1 MSPLSEI
8 LSQAEIDA
16 LLSALQSGELDVEAI
31 RHEESTKRIRV
42 YDFRRPNKF
51 SKDQLNTIEVIYE
64 NFGRLL
70 TTLLSGSLRS
80 RVIVKIASVDQ
91 VTYEEF
97 IRSIPNPTII
107 SVFSMPPLEGKGILE
122 INPVIGFSI
131 IDRLFGGPGLST
143 IKGRPLTEIEKNV
156 MEKMTE
162 KILCLFREAWQSL
175 IEIEAYQE
183 NIEINPQFTQ
193 IVSPLEM
200 VVIITLN
207 IQIGEA
213 EGLINICIPCLML
226 ESISGKLNTKFW
238 FNTSSRP
245 AGEDK
250 SSNVQRIVKKMQ
262 IPFSVILGTNTITVK
277 DLLELQTGD
286 VINLGCSTEQ
296 DVRVFVGSQMKFFGK
311 PGVVGNKLAVR
322 ITKLHHEGSEDDE

>member
-1 MSPLSEI
+1 MSEI
-8 LSQAEIDA
+8 LSQSEIDA
-16 LLSALQSGELDVEAI
+16 LLFALQSGEVDVEAI
-31 RHEESTKRIRV
+31 RSEDNSKKIRV

-70 TTLLSGSLRS
+70 ATMLSGSLRS

-97 IRSIPNPTII
+97 IRSIPNPTILSI
-107 SVFSMPPLEGKGILE
+107 FSLAPLEGKGILE

-156 MEKMTE
+156 MERMSE
-162 KILCLFREAWQSL
+162 KILFLFREAWHSL
-175 IEIEAYQE
+175 IDVEAFQE

-193 IVSPLEM
+193 VVSPLEM

-207 IQIGEA
+207 IQIGDT

-238 FNTSSRP
+238 FTGTNRP
-245 AGEDK
+245 ASEDK
-250 SSNVQRIVKKMQ
+250 SSNVQKVIKDTR
-262 IPFSVILGTNTITVK
+262 IPFAVIMGTNTITVK
-277 DLLELQTGD
+277 DLLELQAGD
-286 VINLGCSTEQ
+286 VINLDRGKEH
-296 DVRVFVGSQMKFFGK
+296 DVDIYVGSQLKFYGK
-311 PGVVGNKLAVR
+311 PGVVGNRLAVQVS
-322 ITKLHHEGSEDDE
+322 KLYKEGSEDDE